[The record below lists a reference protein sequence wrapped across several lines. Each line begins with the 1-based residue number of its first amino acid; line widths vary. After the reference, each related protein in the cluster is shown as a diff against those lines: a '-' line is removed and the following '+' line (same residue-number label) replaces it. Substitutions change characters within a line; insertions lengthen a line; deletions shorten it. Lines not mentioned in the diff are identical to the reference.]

1 MTRCMTTRRRFLGGA
16 VAALAGPH
24 LIPSTALGTRM
35 QPPASERIVMGSVGL
50 GGRGMHV
57 MESFLANHDVQM
69 VAVCDVQNK
78 RREAGQV
85 AVNQKYGNTNCT
97 TYRDFRDLL
106 ARDDVDAVMIA
117 TGDRWHALASI
128 MAAKAGKDVYCE
140 KPMSLTIAESRAVAD
155 TMRRHARV
163 YQGGTQRRTEP
174 RFAYA
179 AEVARTGKL
188 GRLQTIYAYTPGFVR
203 NIGAFQS
210 RPSQPEPPREVVDW
224 DLWLGPTA
232 WRPYNSDYIRG
243 LGGWSHVPDLG
254 GGGIT
259 DWGTHQADLSQY
271 ANDSEMTSPVEY
283 KQLSPGEVAAEY
295 ANGVK
300 LIFHQG
306 LPAGTCL
313 MARFEG
319 TEGWICVDDNLGM
332 EGDPP
337 SILGP
342 YKARQRGTYEKPTN
356 HIENFLECI
365 RARKQPV
372 CNAEVAH
379 RATTACH
386 AANICLCLGR
396 PLKWDPTS
404 EEFIGDELANRM
416 RRRALR
422 QPWRL

>member
-1 MTRCMTTRRRFLGGA
+1 
-16 VAALAGPH
+16 
-24 LIPSTALGTRM
+24 
-35 QPPASERIVMGSVGL
+35 MGSIGL

-57 MESFLANHDVQM
+57 MESFLANRDVQM
-69 VAVCDVQNK
+69 IAVCDVQNK
-78 RREAGQV
+78 RRAAGQV
-85 AVNQKYGNTNCT
+85 AVNQKYGNTDCAA
-97 TYRDFRDLL
+97 YRDFRDLL
-106 ARDDVDAVMIA
+106 ARDDIDAVMIA

-140 KPMSLTIAESRAVAD
+140 KPMSLTIAESRVVAD
-155 TMRRHARV
+155 TIRRHARV

-174 RFAYA
+174 RFAFA
-179 AEVARTGKL
+179 AEVARSGKL
-188 GRLQTIYAYTPGFVR
+188 GRLETIYAYTPGFVR
-203 NIGAFQS
+203 NIGAFQA
-210 RPSQPEPPREVVDW
+210 RPLEPEPSREVVDW

-232 WRPYNSDYIRG
+232 WRPYSSAYIGG

-271 ANDSEMTSPVEY
+271 ANDAEMTSPVEY
-283 KQLSPGEVAAEY
+283 AQLGPGEVAAEY
-295 ANGVK
+295 ANGVR
-300 LIFHQG
+300 LIFHEG

-337 SILGP
+337 SVLGP

-356 HIENFLECI
+356 HIQDFIECI
-365 RARKQPV
+365 RSRKQPV

-396 PLKWDPTS
+396 PLKWDPTR
-404 EEFIGDELANRM
+404 EMFIGDELANRM

>member
-1 MTRCMTTRRRFLGGA
+1 MTTRRRFLGHTA
-16 VAALAGPH
+16 AALAAPYV
-24 LIPSTALGTRM
+24 ISSTALGTPA
-35 QPPASERIVMGSVGL
+35 QPPPSQRIAMGAVGL
-50 GGRGMHV
+50 GPRGRHV
-57 MESFLANHDVQM
+57 MDSFLANPGVQM
-69 VAVCDVQNK
+69 IAVCDVQND
-78 RREAGQV
+78 RRNAAQA
-85 AVNQKYGNTNCT
+85 AVNQKYGNTDCGA
-97 TYRDFRDLL
+97 YRDFRDLL
-106 ARDDVDAVMIA
+106 ARDDIDAVMIA

-128 MAAKAGKDVYCE
+128 MAAKAGKDIYCE

-155 TMRRHARV
+155 TMRQHARV

-179 AEVARTGKL
+179 AEIARTGKL
-188 GRLQTIYAYTPGFVR
+188 GQLQTIYAYTPGFLR
-203 NIGAFQS
+203 NVGAFQS
-210 RPSQPEPPREVVDW
+210 RPPEPEPSQEVVDW

-232 WRPYNSDYIRG
+232 WRPYSSGYIGG
-243 LGGWSHVPDLG
+243 LGGWSYIPDLG
-254 GGGIT
+254 GGGVT

-283 KQLSPGEVAAEY
+283 EQLGPGEVAAKY

-300 LIFHQG
+300 LVFHEG
-306 LPAGTCL
+306 LPSGSCL

-337 SILGP
+337 SVLGP

-356 HIENFLECI
+356 HIQNFLDCI
-365 RARKQPV
+365 GSRKQTI

-396 PLKWDPTS
+396 PLKWDPVK
-404 EEFIGDELANRM
+404 EAFVGDEAANRM
-416 RRRALR
+416 RGRALR

>member
-1 MTRCMTTRRRFLGGA
+1 MTTRRRFLGGTVA
-16 VAALAGPH
+16 VFAAPH
-24 LIPSTALGTRM
+24 VISSTALGT
-35 QPPASERIVMGSVGL
+35 QTQLPPSQRIVMGAVGL
-50 GGRGMHV
+50 GARGRHV
-57 MESFLANHDVQM
+57 MDSFLANRDVQM
-69 VAVCDVQNK
+69 VAVCDVQNE
-78 RREAGQV
+78 RRQAGQA
-85 AVNQKYGNTNCT
+85 AVNQKYDATDCAA
-97 TYRDFRDLL
+97 YRDFRDLL
-106 ARDDVDAVMIA
+106 AHDDIDAVMIA
-117 TGDRWHALASI
+117 TGDRWHALASV

-188 GRLQTIYAYTPGFVR
+188 GRLETIRAYTPGFLR
-203 NIGAFQS
+203 NIGAFQT
-210 RPSQPEPPREVVDW
+210 RPSEPEPLREVVDW

-232 WRPYNSDYIRG
+232 WRPYSSGYIGG
-243 LGGWSHVPDLG
+243 LGGWSNIPDLG
-254 GGGIT
+254 GGGVT

-271 ANDSEMTSPVEY
+271 ANDAELTSPVEY
-283 KQLSPGEVAAEY
+283 EQLSPGEVAAEY

-300 LIFHQG
+300 LIFHEG

-337 SILGP
+337 SVLGP

-356 HIENFLECI
+356 HIQNFLECVSS
-365 RARKQPV
+365 RKQPV

-396 PLKWDPTS
+396 PLKWDPTR
-404 EEFIGDELANRM
+404 EVFIGDELANRM
-416 RRRALR
+416 CRRALR